1 MWLMVMIV
9 LNQAE
14 PMSKGGAAPHAL
26 NDVRSDVRS
35 VEENPGA
42 SPCTVQTLHQRMR
55 CIFDGKPSAAGDP
68 ARQGEENRKLAGMI
82 GNALCRDRAK
92 AATKPPKGRGATFR
106 ACVARVQEVLRFC
119 ALDGIES
126 LLDAT
131 GQFSPRGQ
139 SCYVELAWATQ
150 PASTAGTTD
159 EPPGPPEGG
168 LFRPCSDRE
177 LLFSEAGSK
186 GLALRP

>member
-14 PMSKGGAAPHAL
+14 PMSKGGAAPHAP
-26 NDVRSDVRS
+26 NDVRS
-35 VEENPGA
+35 VEENPGT
-42 SPCTVQTLHQRMR
+42 SPCTVQTLHQRTR
-55 CIFDGKPSAAGDP
+55 CTFDGKPTAAGDQ
-68 ARQGEENRKLAGMI
+68 AKQSEENRKLAGMI

-92 AATKPPKGRGATFR
+92 AVTKGRGATFR
-106 ACVARVQEVLRFC
+106 ACAARVQDALRFC
-119 ALDGIES
+119 ALDGFES

-150 PASTAGTTD
+150 PASAAGATD
-159 EPPGPPEGG
+159 VSHGSPGSAGPPEGG
-168 LFRPCSDRE
+168 LFRPCPGGE
-177 LLFSEAGSK
+177 LLFSEAGSE